1 LGRQLLEFVRQCF
14 TSFELSYFFSF
25 DLDDLA
31 SLGVSAIT
39 SSTFGN
45 GESTETNQCYF
56 TAFFQ
61 GVGNCFGERIQ
72 SVVSLGFGN
81 ASVFGEFVD
90 QFGFV
95 HS

>member
-1 LGRQLLEFVRQCF
+1 MGRQLLELVRQCF
-14 TSFELSYFFSF
+14 TSFEFSNFFSF

-31 SLGVSAIT
+31 SLGVSAVT

-45 GESTETNQCYF
+45 GESTETNQSYF

-61 GVGNCFGERIQ
+61 GVGNSFSERIQ
-72 SVVSLGFGN
+72 SIVCLGFGN